1 MKLGASIYSLYGAL
15 QSGQKDLFQV
25 LEWLKEQG
33 AEHAEIVE
41 LGFNLTETPELA
53 DQLRMKAEELG
64 IELSNYCIGANFAG
78 LDDAAYEAEINRVKQ
93 HVDAAHRLG
102 VKRMRHDIA
111 SRPHEETESVQF
123 EQDFPKLVQACQQ
136 IADHAAQYGITTSIE
151 NHGYYVQASERV
163 RRLVL
168 AVDRPNFRT
177 TLDVGN
183 FICVDETPRWAVQH
197 NLPYASMVHV
207 KDFYVRPADMNPGEG
222 WFKSLHGQHL
232 RGAIAGQGDLPLSE
246 ILRDVKQSGY
256 DGYISI
262 EFEGLEDCLLGTRI
276 GLENTRR
283 MWAEA

>member
-15 QSGQKDLFQV
+15 QSGQMDLFQV

-53 DQLRMKAEELG
+53 DQLRIKAEELG
-64 IELSNYCIGANFAG
+64 LELSNYCIGANFAG
-78 LDDAAYEAEINRVKQ
+78 VDAAAYEAEVERVKK

-111 SRPHEETESVQF
+111 SRPHSETETAQF
-123 EQDFPKLVQACQQ
+123 EQDFPILVQACQQ
-136 IADHAAQYGITTSIE
+136 IADYAAQYGITTSIE

-163 RRLVL
+163 RRIVI

-183 FICVDETPRWAVQH
+183 FVCVDETPRWAVQH

-207 KDFYVRPADMNPGEG
+207 KDFYVRPATVNPGEG
-222 WFKSLHGQHL
+222 WFTSLHGQHL
-232 RGAIAGQGDLPLSE
+232 RGSIAGQGDLPLNE
-246 ILRDVKQSGY
+246 IIRDVKQSGY

-262 EFEGLEDCLLGTRI
+262 EFEGLEDCLRGTRI